1 MKSGGQA
8 EEIVAPHGLIGGLA
22 FSPDSKTIA
31 LSGTGCVWLFDVS
44 QPVTRK

>member
-1 MKSGGQA
+1 MVPHERIGLL
-8 EEIVAPHGLIGGLA
+8 APA

-31 LSGTGCVWLFDVS
+31 LGGTGCVWLFDVS